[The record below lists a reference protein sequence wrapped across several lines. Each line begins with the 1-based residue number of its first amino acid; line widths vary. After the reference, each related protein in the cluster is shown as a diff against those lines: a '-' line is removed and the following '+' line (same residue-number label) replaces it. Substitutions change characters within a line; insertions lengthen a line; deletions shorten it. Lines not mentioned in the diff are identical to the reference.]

1 MQLALEDFAQRAVS
15 PFVELGAYEALWE
28 RPKAS
33 FKTLADMFAK
43 REGTL
48 PSDFIERDTAI
59 RYANEVHAKLK
70 AAGIDRY
77 GVRVHGAGEY
87 PNRLRDAIHAVQRAD
102 CDLPNPPTL
111 VQPICQT
118 QDRTRLYNIPMFLR
132 ILLVHL
138 LLLINLLTSLGRL
151 SSSS

>member
-48 PSDFIERDTAI
+48 PSDFIELI
-59 RYANEVHAKLK
+59 RPFVTRTKF
-70 AAGIDRY
+70 
-77 GVRVHGAGEY
+77 
-87 PNRLRDAIHAVQRAD
+87 
-102 CDLPNPPTL
+102 TL
-111 VQPICQT
+111 
-118 QDRTRLYNIPMFLR
+118 
-132 ILLVHL
+132 
-138 LLLINLLTSLGRL
+138 S
-151 SSSS
+151 

>member
-70 AAGIDRY
+70 AAGIDR
-77 GVRVHGAGEY
+77 
-87 PNRLRDAIHAVQRAD
+87 
-102 CDLPNPPTL
+102 
-111 VQPICQT
+111 
-118 QDRTRLYNIPMFLR
+118 
-132 ILLVHL
+132 
-138 LLLINLLTSLGRL
+138 
-151 SSSS
+151 